1 MKRMLVHLKLSQ
13 RLLTL
18 LSFGGR
24 GFFFFFALLIGVFCF
39 LIFQIANLILSFIY
53 STVDSLYIIH
63 FSLCILNFWLVLVYG
78 FYVLFHAFE
87 GLSSLSILLT
97 TVLNFVSGCLLASIS
112 FSSISGDLSCYFIWN
127 LFLCLCIL
135 AAFLGLFLCTV
146 IPWYLSAIE
155 LVKPCICCILT
166 RKIVSALSTCSGLIT
181 FPRNCMSHDDALQEK
196 MLHCSVLI
204 GFGTHHGFWSELTGT
219 EVPLCSSL
227 FIYLFIYLL
236 VSR

>member
-1 MKRMLVHLKLSQ
+1 M
-13 RLLTL
+13 
-18 LSFGGR
+18 
-24 GFFFFFALLIGVFCF
+24 
-39 LIFQIANLILSFIY
+39 
-53 STVDSLYIIH
+53 
-63 FSLCILNFWLVLVYG
+63 
-78 FYVLFHAFE
+78 
-87 GLSSLSILLT
+87 SILLT

-204 GFGTHHGFWSELTGT
+204 NFGSHLKFWNELTMST
-219 EVPLCSSL
+219 KVPLYYVELLHLLDLVEWPCVGIVGPSGTSSPVTQVG
-227 FIYLFIYLL
+227 Y
-236 VSR
+236 SRCTPLWMCTLSCYS